1 MSILIVDNQDPV
13 ELEGYL
19 DGSGGL
25 QFEHGSDP
33 LPDYEQTIEA
43 RDDDGLIRVKLLD
56 FSGGGSSWTLS
67 ASHDDG
73 GTVTWTR
80 SGTYAYCDFRE
91 NKSTPLEV
99 SVVATNGATP
109 PQQKSRVIKVKPRP
123 NV

>member
-19 DGSGGL
+19 DGSGGM
-25 QFEHGSDP
+25 QFEHGSDL

-56 FSGGGSSWTLS
+56 FSGGGSSWTVN
-67 ASHDDG
+67 ASHDG
-73 GTVTWTR
+73 GNVNWTR
-80 SGTYAYCDFRE
+80 SGTYAYCDFRNNE
-91 NKSTPLEV
+91 TAPLTV
-99 SVVATNGATP
+99 SVVASNGASP
-109 PQQKSRVIKVKPRP
+109 PATKTRTIYVKPRP